1 MRALPIVLLV
11 FSLTSMQRA
20 FAAPD
25 VPVPTSCTASVN
37 QHLADLLAAGTH
49 TNTDNVMVCGS
60 EVRNSRTQAGGPHGD
75 HQILALK
82 VEVPNGKPI
91 SVEVVSND
99 DLDGK
104 VTAKTGD
111 TVYAYGQAFFLRRGA
126 YVAGV
131 HDVHCSTHRGADN
144 GWVVVNTTKYP
155 TSCTSSRRW

>member
-1 MRALPIVLLV
+1 MRALRIVLLV
-11 FSLTSMQRA
+11 LSLTSLQRA

-25 VPVPTSCTASVN
+25 VPVPASCTASVN

-49 TNTDNVMVCGS
+49 ANTDNVMVCGS

-75 HQILALK
+75 HQILALE

-104 VTAKTGD
+104 VAARTGD

-131 HDVHCSTHRGADN
+131 HDVHCSTHRGANN

-155 TSCTSSRRW
+155 TSCKK